1 VIVINEALAKKYFPN
16 ENPIGKTL
24 TLGITHD
31 TAPGTKEFAVGGRI
45 IGIAT
50 DVKQRDLKEEVV
62 PATYVPFTRFPIN
75 DATFVVRTSAP
86 LSAVASQI
94 RARIRQQDSEL
105 PLYDMRTMDNAMSAS
120 VSQPRFFLALLAGF
134 STLALVLAAIGI
146 YGVISYTV
154 TQRTREMGIRIALGA
169 SEERVVKLV
178 VSQGA
183 ILATFGV
190 VLGLIGAVSLTRL
203 ISNLLY
209 MTPPLD
215 PATFIGVSG
224 LLAVIAILAA
234 YLPARR
240 AASVDPVIAMRA
252 E

>member
-1 VIVINEALAKKYFPN
+1 V
-16 ENPIGKTL
+16 
-24 TLGITHD
+24 
-31 TAPGTKEFAVGGRI
+31 
-45 IGIAT
+45 
-50 DVKQRDLKEEVV
+50 Q
-62 PATYVPFTRFPIN
+62 PATYVPFTRYPIE
-75 DATFVVRTSAP
+75 DATFVLRTTSP
-86 LSAVASQI
+86 LSAIASQI
-94 RARIRQQDSEL
+94 RARVRQQDGEL
-105 PLYDMRTMDNAMSAS
+105 PLYDLRTMDDAMSDS

-134 STLALVLAAIGI
+134 SALALVLAAVGI

-183 ILATFGV
+183 ILATCGI

-203 ISNLLY
+203 IANLLF

-215 PATFIGVSG
+215 PATFVGVSG
-224 LLAVIAILAA
+224 LLAFIAILAA

-240 AASVDPVIAMRA
+240 AARVDPVIAMRA